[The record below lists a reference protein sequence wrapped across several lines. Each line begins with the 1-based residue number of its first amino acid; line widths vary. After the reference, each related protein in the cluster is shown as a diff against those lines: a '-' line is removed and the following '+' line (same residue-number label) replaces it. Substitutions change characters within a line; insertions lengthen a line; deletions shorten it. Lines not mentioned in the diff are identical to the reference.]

1 MTIKNKLLE
10 NIKIICYA
18 AIIAGIIRSLL
29 FEPFYIP
36 TGSMKSDLL
45 DGDFVIVSKSSYGYS
60 KYSFPFALI
69 PFSGKVFFTEPERG
83 DVAVFRYPANPK
95 INYIKRLIA
104 LPGDMVQIVKG
115 RLYLN
120 GKLVAREYIGEFRD
134 ANNMVLAQYKE
145 TLPSGKSY
153 NILEQGDDN
162 IKDNTPIYEVPEGH
176 YFFLGDN
183 RDNSQ
188 DSRFINHV
196 GFVPKDHLIGKA
208 KFIFM
213 SWDRG
218 IRFSRIFNIIK

>member
-36 TGSMKSDLL
+36 SGSMKSDLL

-60 KYSFPFALI
+60 KYSFPFAMI
-69 PFSGKVFFTEPERG
+69 PFRGKVFFTEPKRG
-83 DVAVFRYPANPK
+83 DVAVFRYPLNPK
-95 INYIKRLIA
+95 INYIKRLIG
-104 LPGDMVQIVKG
+104 LPGDTVQIIGG

-120 GKLVAREYIGEFRD
+120 GELVNREYVGDFID
-134 ANNMVLAQYKE
+134 NNNLVLAQYRE
-145 TLPSGKSY
+145 TLPSGKAY
-153 NILEQGDDN
+153 NITEQNDN
-162 IKDNTPIYEVPEGH
+162 SIKDNTPIYKVPQGH

-188 DSRFINHV
+188 DSRFINQV
-196 GFVPKDHLIGKA
+196 GFVPKDHLIGRA
-208 KFIFM
+208 KFIVM